1 VISSFLYGVPPVDP
15 VTFFLAPLVLLAVA
29 LLAAGIPALRA
40 LRINPVEALR
50 AE

>member
-1 VISSFLYGVPPVDP
+1 MRGRVAPADLP
-15 VTFFLAPLVLLAVA
+15 TLA
-29 LLAAGIPALRA
+29 LAAATISFTALAASLVPIFRA